1 MLLLG
6 VITALFA
13 CTKEV
18 TLDLGEV
25 PEKLVIEGNLQVI
38 DGSLPE
44 VQRLKLSL
52 LGDFFK
58 NEEPSPA
65 TGAEVWVEDELGNRY
80 TYTETPGGIYE
91 CNTLTALTSDNY
103 DLHIIWQ
110 AQEYLASEVMSPVSE
125 IEGIYQIFEE
135 ESLFED
141 GGIKVAIDFTDP
153 EGQEN
158 YYYWETWIDGEQF
171 MLPDPGNNQSLI
183 ASDEFFDG
191 NQIVGYLPNS
201 ESVVTPGQEV
211 LIRQIGI
218 SKNAFD
224 YYFLLFDQTGRTG
237 QLVDTPPAPVRGNIR
252 NLSDPENH
260 PLGYFSVNQVSEK
273 RIVITEN

>member
-1 MLLLG
+1 MVLG
-6 VITALFA
+6 LITALFA

-18 TLDLGEV
+18 SLDLGEV
-25 PEKLVIEGNLQVI
+25 PLKLVVEGSLEVI
-38 DGSLPE
+38 DGEVPE
-44 VQRLKLSL
+44 VQTLKLSL

-58 NEEPSPA
+58 NEAPRPA
-65 TGAEVWVEDELGNRY
+65 TGAEVWVQDEQGNRY
-80 TYTETPGGIYE
+80 AYTENAGGIYE
-91 CNTLTALTSDNY
+91 CNSLTELTSNEY
-103 DLHIIWQ
+103 SLRIIWE
-110 AQEYLASEVMSPVSE
+110 AQEYVATEVMSPVAE
-125 IEGIYQIFEE
+125 IEGIHQIFEE
-135 ESLFED
+135 ETLFED

-153 EGQEN
+153 ENEEN
-158 YYYWETWIDGEQF
+158 FYYWETWVDGQQF
-171 MLPDPGNNQSLI
+171 IMPDPGNSQSLI

-191 NQIVGYLPNS
+191 NQIQGYLPNS

-260 PLGYFSVNQVSEK
+260 PLGYFNVNQVSEK
-273 RIVITEN
+273 RILITEN